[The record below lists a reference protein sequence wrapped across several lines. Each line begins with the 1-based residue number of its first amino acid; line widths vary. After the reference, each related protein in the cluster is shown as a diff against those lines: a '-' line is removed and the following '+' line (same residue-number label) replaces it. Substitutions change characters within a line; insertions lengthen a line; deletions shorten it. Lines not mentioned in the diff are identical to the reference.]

1 MYSTSTYTMLK
12 RLCQNDSER
21 TIRVIKNWH
30 PEKWQKPARV
40 KPIDLNKLSSAEM
53 PCLPVE
59 GKRAFIFIN
68 DVAIE
73 FECTYLDKE
82 LVAFELD
89 EPGDP
94 ASVAAAL

>member
-1 MYSTSTYTMLK
+1 MLK
-12 RLCQNDSER
+12 RAKTSACQTDR
-21 TIRVIKNWH
+21 LK
-30 PEKWQKPARV
+30 Q
-40 KPIDLNKLSSAEM
+40 LLSSAEM

-68 DVAIE
+68 DVGIE